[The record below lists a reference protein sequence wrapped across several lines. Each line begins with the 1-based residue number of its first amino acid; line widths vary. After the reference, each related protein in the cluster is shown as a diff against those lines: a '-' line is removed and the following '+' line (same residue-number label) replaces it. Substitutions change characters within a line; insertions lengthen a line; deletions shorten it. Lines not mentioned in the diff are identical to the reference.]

1 MQISKHVKHIPLLVL
16 LTLVVSCSHENQK
29 TAKDKDAENSLVIS
43 NELSNKHVTAMVED
57 SRGYIWIGTF
67 RGLNRY
73 DGHEYHQY
81 FCTDDSEGLQDNQ
94 IKSLFVDSKDRLWV
108 GTINGPCLYMAN
120 DQFQRVSIP
129 KGSKNCLKFLEDR
142 NGRVFIYNNNEL
154 LLYDEADKQFKIVIS
169 NLDKKKQFTG
179 NVFLDE
185 MGDIWSVGASYIC
198 KYSGNDFK
206 LKKTIQLAGYY
217 FFSHLNNDGTIIL
230 SGYGQLLA
238 YNTHNNQFSTIN
250 EALLK
255 GITENGGIINAVT
268 TMENGEQL
276 IATDR
281 NGGFLYRPS
290 DNSVI
295 RQSDGQFPFE
305 MPSGSVSVLLYDS
318 HKNLWMGT
326 SDKGIEAEY
335 YYEERFNYNRSI
347 NRAIGNNSVSAVVVD
362 KRGVLWASVPTKGI
376 YAVTLSPASVKQ
388 IDVMGL
394 SEIEKNQGFA
404 HMLID
409 RENYLWLST
418 GSSVVRCFYDGSIL
432 RVVDYYLLSGVM
444 DIQQAIDGTIWIA
457 NFTNTLYCVTPGEKK
472 LYPRQVYN
480 GYTFIPSL
488 LPLRNGRIMIAAF
501 NQKMLLMNA
510 ANRQTNEITISTEDR
525 KACIRRSTFI
535 PVKAFEDTNG
545 IVWIGTVSNGLI
557 KYTPKTNRAEHVAGI
572 SCSDISSIEE
582 DNQGNIWISTLK
594 GLNKLDISTG
604 KMTSFYKTD
613 GLGGDEFNDRASCRM
628 PDGQLVFGGLHGLT
642 YFNPIDISMRKQI
655 PLYLQDLKVHNQL
668 VRPRDDGEIETTL
681 DSCKRIVLDYNE
693 NSFSLSYC
701 ALDYSQYERVHYYYQ
716 MEGYDKDWIDA
727 GNAHVASYANMPAG
741 HYTFKVKITASDSQT
756 TLGETQV
763 DVIVRQA
770 PWRSWWACIIYVLIA
785 SLIVRQIYV
794 ARKRLVRAREEA
806 REIEKEKEQEQ
817 RTNKMNMSFFAN
829 IAHEFRTP
837 LTMISGP
844 VTQLAQSETV
854 GKENR
859 HLLAIAQHSVQ
870 RMFKLVNQLMDFNK
884 LENDTLRLNV
894 SEMDVVSALNTICDD
909 FEFNA
914 RQKRM
919 TIHRYGMEDTLQAW
933 TDSDKLEKIVSN
945 LMSNALKYTPVG
957 GSIYIYLDVIT
968 RDEAKGILRL
978 NDEDNCQQY
987 VKIAVAD
994 TGKGIPEDQ
1003 LENIFKRYYQLD
1015 NQTKA
1020 IINWGTGIGL
1030 YYSRRLAELHHG
1042 YLKAFNRRD
1051 GQGSEFAF
1059 VYPLNR
1065 EMYSD
1070 EECRPIDDG
1079 QRYVAPVDNI
1089 VQVSVNE
1096 QQQTDKDHRPTILVV
1111 DDDTEI
1117 INYMQA
1123 LLSAQYRV
1131 ITCLD
1136 AEDALTKMREEEP
1149 NIILSDVIMPGKTGY
1164 ELCREIKQDIQL
1176 CHIPV
1181 ILVTAKITPEN
1192 QVEGLNVGA
1201 DAYVTKPFD
1210 PNVLLALIKSQLNNR
1225 LRVRHILSQS
1235 TKTTD
1240 EDVENVLSH
1249 QDKQFMEELYQLMED
1264 ELANSELDVAHI
1276 TDLIHI
1282 SRTKLY
1288 YKIKG
1293 LTGETPSNFFRTY
1306 KLNRAAELIKEGH
1319 HTISEISDMTGFST
1333 QSHFSYVFKKQFG
1346 VTPTQYK

>member
-1 MQISKHVKHIPLLVL
+1 MQIPKHVKYLYLFVL
-16 LTLVVSCSHENQK
+16 LALVASCSHEDEK
-29 TAKDKDAENSLVIS
+29 PAKDKDAENSLVIS
-43 NELSNKHVTAMVED
+43 NELSNKHVTTMVED

-81 FCTDDSEGLQDNQ
+81 FCTDDSTGLQDNQ

-108 GTINGPCLYMAN
+108 GTINGPCLYMSN
-120 DQFQRVSIP
+120 DQFQRVPIP

-142 NGRVFIYNNNEL
+142 KGRIFIYNNNEL
-154 LLYDEADKQFKIVIS
+154 LMYDETDKLFKIVIS
-169 NLDKKKQFTG
+169 NLDKRNQFTG
-179 NVFLDE
+179 NIFVDE
-185 MGDIWSVGASYIC
+185 MGDIWSVGANYIC
-198 KYSGNDFK
+198 RYSGNNFK
-206 LKKTIQLAGYY
+206 QNKMVPLDGYY

-230 SGYGQLLA
+230 SGYGQLVA
-238 YNTHNNQFSTIN
+238 YNTHNHQMAAIN
-250 EALLK
+250 ESLK
-255 GITENGGIINAVT
+255 QGITANGGIISAVT

-281 NGGFLYRPS
+281 NGAFLFRPS
-290 DNSVI
+290 DNSVL
-295 RQSDGQFPFE
+295 RQTDGQFPFE
-305 MPSGSVSVLLYDS
+305 MPSGSVSDLLYDS

-362 KRGVLWASVPTKGI
+362 KHGVLWASAPTKGI
-376 YAVTLSPASVKQ
+376 YAITLSPATVKQ
-388 IDVMGL
+388 VDIQGL

-404 HMLID
+404 HMLVD
-409 RENYLWLST
+409 RDNYLWLST
-418 GSSVVRCFYDGSIL
+418 GSSVVRCLYDGTLL
-432 RVVDYYLLSGVM
+432 RVVDYYILSGVM
-444 DIQQAIDGTIWIA
+444 DIQQANDGTIWIA
-457 NFTNTLYCVTPGEKK
+457 NFTNTLYSVTPGEKM
-472 LYPRQVYN
+472 LHPRQVYN

-488 LPLRNGRIMIAAF
+488 LPLHNGGILIAAF
-501 NQKMLLMNA
+501 NQKLLLMNTA
-510 ANRQTNEITISTEDR
+510 SKKTSEITISPDDR
-525 KACIRRSTFI
+525 KACIRRSAFI
-535 PVKAFEDTNG
+535 PVKAFEDTKG
-545 IVWIGTVSNGLI
+545 QVWIGTVSNGLI
-557 KYTPKTNRAEHVAGI
+557 KYTPRTNRAEHVAGI
-572 SCSDISSIEE
+572 SCSDISSMEE

-594 GLNKLDISTG
+594 GLNKLDISNG
-604 KMTSFYKTD
+604 KMTSFYMTD

-642 YFNPIDISMRKQI
+642 YFNPIDISLRKQI
-655 PLYLQDLKVHNQL
+655 PLYLQNLKVHNQL
-668 VRPRDDGEIETTL
+668 VRPRKEGEIETTL

-701 ALDYSQYERVHYYYQ
+701 ALDYSQFERVHYYYQ

-727 GNAHVASYANMPAG
+727 GNAHVASYANVPAG

-756 TLGETQV
+756 TLGQTQV
-763 DVIVRQA
+763 EVIVRSA
-770 PWRSWWACIIYVLIA
+770 PWRSWWAWIIYVLLA
-785 SLIVRQIYV
+785 VLIIRQIYV
-794 ARKRLVRAREEA
+794 VRKRLTRAREEA
-806 REIEKEKEQEQ
+806 REIELEKEQEQ

-844 VTQLAQSETV
+844 VAQLAQSGNV
-854 GKENR
+854 GNNER
-859 HLLAIAQHSVQ
+859 HLLSIAQHSIQ

-884 LENDTLRLNV
+884 LENDTLWLNV
-894 SEMDVVSALNTICDD
+894 SEMDVVNALNTICDD

-914 RQKRM
+914 RQKKM
-919 TIHRYGMEDTLQAW
+919 SIHRYGMEDRLFAW

-945 LMSNALKYTPVG
+945 LMSNALKYTPAG
-957 GSIYIYLDVIT
+957 GSIDVSLDVIT
-968 RDEAKGILRL
+968 RDEAKQILSIS
-978 NDEDNCQQY
+978 NDDSCQQY
-987 VKIAVAD
+987 VKISVAD

-1020 IINWGTGIGL
+1020 VINWGTGIGL

-1042 YLKAFNRRD
+1042 YLKAFNRREM
-1051 GQGSEFAF
+1051 QGSEFVF
-1059 VYPLNR
+1059 IYPLNR
-1065 EMYSD
+1065 DMYSAD
-1070 EECRPIDDG
+1070 ECRPIEEG
-1079 QRYVAPVDNI
+1079 QRYVAPVDSL
-1089 VQVSVNE
+1089 VQVSSNE
-1096 QQQTDKDHRPTILVV
+1096 QPTNEDHRPTILVV

-1117 INYMQA
+1117 ISYMQT
-1123 LLSAQYRV
+1123 LLSSQYRV

-1136 AEDALTKMREEEP
+1136 AEDALSKMREEEP
-1149 NIILSDVIMPGKTGY
+1149 NIVLSDVIMPGKTGY

-1181 ILVTAKITPEN
+1181 ILVTAKITSEN

-1235 TKTTD
+1235 TTATD
-1240 EDVENVLSH
+1240 ENVENVLSL

-1264 ELANSELDVAHI
+1264 ELANPELDVAHI

-1333 QSHFSYVFKKQFG
+1333 QSHFSYVFKKHFG